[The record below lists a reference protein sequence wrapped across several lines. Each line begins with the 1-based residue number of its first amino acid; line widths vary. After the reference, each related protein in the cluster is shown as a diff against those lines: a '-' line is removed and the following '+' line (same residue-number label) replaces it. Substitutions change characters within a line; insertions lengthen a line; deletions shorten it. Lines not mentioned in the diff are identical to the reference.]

1 MQNFKF
7 LPLVFFTKICYS
19 DSQKKSIFIYRDS
32 NVFGIAGLEERYRC
46 F

>member
-19 DSQKKSIFIYRDS
+19 IVRRSLFSYIKILMCSEYQVWKSGTDF
-32 NVFGIAGLEERYRC
+32 
-46 F
+46 